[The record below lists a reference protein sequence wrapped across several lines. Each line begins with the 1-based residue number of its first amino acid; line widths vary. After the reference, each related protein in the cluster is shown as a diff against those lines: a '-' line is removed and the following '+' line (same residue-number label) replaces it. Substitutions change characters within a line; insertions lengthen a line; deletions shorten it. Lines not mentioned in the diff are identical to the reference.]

1 MAESM
6 LPGYAPRA
14 GRAGRAGRAVS
25 KVGNRNERA
34 RRHHIF
40 WGIHTAPAAR
50 RLPAKLK
57 L

>member
-6 LPGYAPRA
+6 LPGYAP
-14 GRAGRAGRAVS
+14 RAGRAGRAVS